1 MMVGDSEQ
9 CTTVVGV
16 TEDSRRFN
24 IVEDT
29 AMEFYLPVAQ
39 HVFGHTPQGLLIRA
53 EEGSEGLG
61 PAVQRELL
69 ALSPRLRFAAVQ
81 SFEEILNPQ
90 ARTWRLG
97 AVVFTA
103 FGLLALL
110 VAAVGLYG
118 VLAFSVV
125 QRTHELGIR
134 SALGASR
141 ERLLGLVLS
150 QALRLVVIGV
160 VLGIVAALLAGRW
173 MEPLLFHTSPR
184 DPLVLAGV
192 AGALLVVGV
201 LASWLPARRAT
212 RVDPSTALRAE

>member
-1 MMVGDSEQ
+1 MQYYLLADQDTDSNP
-9 CTTVVGV
+9 
-16 TEDSRRFN
+16 S
-24 IVEDT
+24 
-29 AMEFYLPVAQ
+29 
-39 HVFGHTPQGLLIRA
+39 GLLVRTRG
-53 EEGSEGLG
+53 ESETVA
-61 PAVQRELL
+61 PAIQRELL
-69 ALSPRLRFAAVQ
+69 SLDPRLRSISAQ
-81 SFEEILNPQ
+81 PLDDLLDPQ
-90 ARTWRLG
+90 FGSWRLG

-118 VLAFSVV
+118 VLAFSVA
-125 QRTHELGIR
+125 QRTFELGIR

-173 MEPLLFHTSPR
+173 MEPLLFHTSSR